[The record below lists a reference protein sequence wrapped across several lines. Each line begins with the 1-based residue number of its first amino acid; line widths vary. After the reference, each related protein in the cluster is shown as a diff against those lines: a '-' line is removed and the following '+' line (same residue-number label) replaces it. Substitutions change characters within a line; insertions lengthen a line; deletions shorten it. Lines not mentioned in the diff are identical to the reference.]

1 MRIHQQVN
9 PSLKSPKFH
18 LLKLLKLVFDIDVN
32 SFEWA
37 YIILTHQELHA
48 KTKTFKKKM
57 K

>member
-48 KTKTFKKKM
+48 KTKTFKKK
-57 K
+57 